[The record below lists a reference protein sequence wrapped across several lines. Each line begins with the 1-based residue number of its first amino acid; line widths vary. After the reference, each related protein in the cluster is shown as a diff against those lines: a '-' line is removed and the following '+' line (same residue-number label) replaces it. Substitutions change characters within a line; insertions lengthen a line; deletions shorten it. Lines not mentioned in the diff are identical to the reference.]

1 MMAIAVEDL
10 ISQVQQ
16 DNEYAFKQ
24 LYQMYYSKVV
34 FFIMGIIKTIMQL
47 KIWHKMYLSIYGLT
61 EAN

>member
-34 FFIMGIIKTIMQL
+34 FFIMGIIKN
-47 KIWHKMYLSIYGLT
+47 HNAS
-61 EAN
+61 